1 MCRSFFRTTLDSV
14 SNSSFIPIQIG
25 SQTCQLR
32 YLPERISTSKV
43 QPVSALTFVFIITNG
58 QSHYMRHSERGNF
71 LLVLPAVKTFISC
84 QVLCKFFCL
93 TKYLFSHNNKSV
105 FWLQVKTFYYKL
117 NFTECSTSLLQQ
129 ESIPET
135 GALVGPLDESDDHRQ
150 VKAHRLDPSQEFKPC
165 SSLPPKMPQAF

>member
-1 MCRSFFRTTLDSV
+1 MNERCVPFVFKYKLDSV

-25 SQTCQLR
+25 TQTCQLWLR

-43 QPVSALTFVFIITNG
+43 QPMSALTFVFIITNG

-84 QVLCKFFCL
+84 QVFCKFFCL
-93 TKYLFSHNNKSV
+93 KKYLFSHNNKSV

-117 NFTECSTSLLQQ
+117 DFTECSASFL
-129 ESIPET
+129 
-135 GALVGPLDESDDHRQ
+135 
-150 VKAHRLDPSQEFKPC
+150 
-165 SSLPPKMPQAF
+165 